1 MAVWSGPPLE
11 SFATLAA
18 QVFNAASTA
27 ALPSVLADAA
37 HAATE
42 TPVMHASTK
51 HDHIFFLA
59 NRIS

>member
-18 QVFNAASTA
+18 HVFNAASTA
-27 ALPSVLADAA
+27 EPPSVVVDAA
-37 HAATE
+37 HAAAE
-42 TPVMHASTK
+42 KPVMHASTK
-51 HDHIFFLA
+51 HGHIFFLA